1 MLSDL
6 LSGFLGEKIVV
17 TEILNPEIPPESLLD
32 KLSRM
37 DLLALDSR
45 GELLSAEVQV
55 QYHEGFDDRVTYYG
69 MNVHSDSVKKG
80 DKYAQIRRTVMVNIL
95 AFRHKKLADI
105 PHYHTTF
112 KLRNED
118 ASITLTEKF
127 AIHYIEVPKI
137 VDLVNN
143 ASLKTLSKED
153 KWVLYLNDCGGDVME
168 RIVSEEPMIA
178 KALTIGEIFNLDK
191 AERQRAR
198 SRRDAVIGL
207 NIAMGASYHSGME
220 KGREEGMEK
229 GREEGM
235 EKGREDTLK
244 SLVRSMLAR
253 SMSVES
259 ISDILGISVDK
270 IEALR
275 V

>member
-55 QYHEGFDDRVTYYG
+55 QYHEGFDDRVIYYG
-69 MNVHSDSVKKG
+69 MDVHSDSVKKG

-112 KLRNED
+112 KLRSED
-118 ASITLTEKF
+118 ASVTLTEKF

-153 KWVLYLNDCGGDVME
+153 KWVLYLNDCGGEFME

-207 NIAMGASYHSGME
+207 NIAMGASYHSGIEQGKAEGKSEVVKSAFALNLPIEQIE
-220 KGREEGMEK
+220 KLTGLSRA
-229 GREEGM
+229 
-235 EKGREDTLK
+235 DI
-244 SLVRSMLAR
+244 
-253 SMSVES
+253 ES
-259 ISDILGISVDK
+259 IRNSF
-270 IEALR
+270 
-275 V
+275 